1 LRIRDGLVSAKLSEP
16 LAVKGVLVMHE
27 YPVSNTLRN
36 VPAEHQRLVYRDQF
50 RGLFNEE
57 FQSWFERLARALH
70 PIGEFQAIRK
80 TRGDGGL
87 DGIAV
92 NAQLVYQV
100 FAPARIR
107 GSPGRRDCNQ
117 D

>member
-1 LRIRDGLVSAKLSEP
+1 
-16 LAVKGVLVMHE
+16 MHG

-87 DGIAV
+87 DGIAI

-100 FAPARIR
+100 FAPARI
-107 GSPGRRDCNQ
+107 GDLRDGETATKIETDFAKAYQ
-117 D
+117 SLG